1 MLYWLTNKRFDSV
14 AFYENSTDKSSIVL
28 IKKIDRLIRSR
39 DLWLNVTEIELLAT
53 AGQIKNVIN

>member
-39 DLWLNVTEIELLAT
+39 DLWLNVTEIELRPT
-53 AGQIKNVIN
+53 AGQITNVVN